1 MVLCNRHWSDTGE
14 CRYRN
19 VAGTTIDSARVASV
33 LKQTI
38 LVVDDEAAV
47 RKLLR
52 RCLER
57 ERYAVLEASC
67 GDEMRRHIGSG
78 TIDLITLD
86 LRLGDEDGL
95 DLARDIRRDTDIP
108 IIMVSA
114 KGDLLDTVVGLEVG
128 ADDYISKPFELR
140 EVVARVRAVLRRYD
154 RSDKTGTVFQ
164 FQQCTLDVATR
175 ELRDRSGQRHELTT
189 AEFDLLSV
197 FVQHP
202 RQVLSRD
209 QLMNHLKGSQW
220 APNDRTI
227 DNQVVK
233 LRKKLRLADS
243 ANSHIKTIRGTGYM
257 FTPEVTRR

>member
-1 MVLCNRHWSDTGE
+1 M
-14 CRYRN
+14 
-19 VAGTTIDSARVASV
+19 
-33 LKQTI
+33 KQTI

-52 RCLER
+52 RCFER

-67 GDEMRRHIGSG
+67 GDELRRHIGSCA
-78 TIDLITLD
+78 IDLVTLD

-95 DLARDIRRDTDIP
+95 DLAREIRRDTEIP

-140 EVVARVRAVLRRYD
+140 EVIARVRAVLRRYD
-154 RSDKTGTVFQ
+154 RCEKTGSHFE
-164 FQQCTLDVATR
+164 FEQCSLDTRTR
-175 ELRDRSGQRHELTT
+175 ELRDHSGRQYQLTS

-202 RQVLSRD
+202 RQVLSRN
-209 QLMNHLKGSQW
+209 QLMDHLKGSHW
-220 APNDRTI
+220 SANDRTI

-233 LRKKLRLADS
+233 LRKKLRLANDS
-243 ANSHIKTIRGTGYM
+243 GSPIKTIRGTGYM
-257 FTPEVTRR
+257 FTPEVTKH